1 MGALELL
8 FDYFEDHRRAAELI
22 AQRRPVALGILGFAV
37 GALSLFV
44 AQAVAGRLWPLTFG
58 WSSLGLMLLWK
69 LTTGFFLAAIV
80 HLILDLGGVRGSG
93 STLFVHLGLA
103 SVAWALAV
111 PLSLLARLA
120 APTSNL
126 AMTAAF
132 FAVGLLSVFLKARSI
147 QDNYGV
153 SGARAWTTLGLPYLA
168 LAAAFAVAIG
178 LTAVIAFL
186 QVMKAFD

>member
-8 FDYFEDHRRAAELI
+8 FDYFEDHRHAAELI
-22 AQRRPVALGILGFAV
+22 TQRRPVGLGILGFSV

-44 AQAVAGRLWPLTFG
+44 AEAVAGRLWPLAFG
-58 WSSLGLMLLWK
+58 WSSLGLMLLWE
-69 LTTGFFLAAIV
+69 LTTGFILASIL

-93 STLFVHLGLA
+93 SALFVHLGLA
-103 SVAWALAV
+103 DAAWALAV
-111 PLSLLARLA
+111 PLALLARALA
-120 APTSNL
+120 PASGL

-132 FAVGLLSVFLKARSI
+132 FSVGALTVFLKARSI

-153 SGARAWTTLGLPYLA
+153 TSARAWTTLGLPYLA
-168 LAAAFAVAIG
+168 LAAAFALAIG
-178 LTAVIAFL
+178 LTAVIAVL